1 MALAR
6 LRFTGEVRAMP
17 EGRVAGPEPLGQAR
31 QRCAADL
38 AWLPAPARRLRAP
51 EPVPVR
57 VSPRLGYLQD
67 QLARSLAGGNQAPMS
82 VD

>member
-1 MALAR
+1 
-6 LRFTGEVRAMP
+6 MP